1 MISSEDFNRH
11 SEIVTDFS
19 RMFYEDYENTWET
32 TTYRGVKV
40 LKNPCDLWQYQELI
54 WEVQPRL
61 IIETG
66 TAHGG
71 SALYLADLAQHTSGE
86 VITID
91 IHGTELY
98 PSRPTHTRLSYIQAD
113 SADPHTRERINMSI
127 IQGPKM
133 VILDSDHRKDH
144 VLKELDL
151 WADIVTVGSY
161 LIVEDTNI
169 NGHPVVPEHGPGPW
183 EALEEWLP
191 DHPEFV
197 SDISA
202 EKYKLTFNPGGYL
215 KRLE

>member
-1 MISSEDFNRH
+1 MISSDDFSRH
-11 SEIVTDFS
+11 NEIVEDFS

-40 LKNPCDLWQYQELI
+40 LKNPCDLWLYQELI
-54 WEVQPRL
+54 WKVQPRL

-71 SALYLADLAQHTSGE
+71 SGFYLADLLSHTSGE

-91 IHGTELY
+91 IYGDELY
-98 PSRPTHTRLSYIQAD
+98 KNRPTHPRLSYIKANSGVQA
-113 SADPHTRERINMSI
+113 TRDMINMSI

-133 VILDSDHRKDH
+133 VILDSDHRKEH
-144 VLKELDL
+144 VLKELDI
-151 WADIVTVGSY
+151 WADLVTPGSY

-191 DHPEFV
+191 GHPEFER
-197 SDISA
+197 DEDCA
-202 EKYKLTFNPGGYL
+202 KYKLTFNPGGYL
-215 KRLE
+215 KRL